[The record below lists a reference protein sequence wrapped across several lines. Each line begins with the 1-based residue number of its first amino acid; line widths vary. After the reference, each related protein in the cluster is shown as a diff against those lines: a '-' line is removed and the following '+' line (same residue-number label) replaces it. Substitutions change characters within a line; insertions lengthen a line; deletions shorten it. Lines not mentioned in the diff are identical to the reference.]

1 MKFRPLLIVGLFLV
15 LPGVVSGHICSGAEA
30 CNTGETP
37 DAGFCISV
45 QCPIKCAAEC
55 GKLTHCHS
63 LDRTQCRTCCSG
75 EKCAGYGSLE
85 LSACIESC
93 TNTCLVN
100 GDFCSMLD
108 ILRMLALGAGII
120 LFSINGIRWM
130 IAEDDQGRVEAR
142 RGILWVLFGLIVIA
156 VATSLVNYIMIGD
169 LVC

>member
-1 MKFRPLLIVGLFLV
+1 
-15 LPGVVSGHICSGAEA
+15 
-30 CNTGETP
+30 
-37 DAGFCISV
+37 
-45 QCPIKCAAEC
+45 
-55 GKLTHCHS
+55 
-63 LDRTQCRTCCSG
+63 
-75 EKCAGYGSLE
+75 
-85 LSACIESC
+85 
-93 TNTCLVN
+93 
-100 GDFCSMLD
+100 MLD